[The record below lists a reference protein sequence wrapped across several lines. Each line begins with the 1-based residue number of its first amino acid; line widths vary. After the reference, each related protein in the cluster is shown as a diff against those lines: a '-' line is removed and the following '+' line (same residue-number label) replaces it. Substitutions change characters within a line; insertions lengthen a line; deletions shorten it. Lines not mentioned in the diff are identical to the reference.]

1 MWVCTTHLADAG
13 ITDEKEL
20 EKIVVLAGM
29 HGDQVSKAEGSDG
42 GQDVVER
49 AADEGGGGVG
59 PLAVTRAAL
68 CDRQTPL
75 LGGTAPPVRHALL
88 LQSCGCKFCFT

>member
-42 GQDVVER
+42 GQDVVRGRRMRVVE
-49 AADEGGGGVG
+49 AW
-59 PLAVTRAAL
+59 
-68 CDRQTPL
+68 
-75 LGGTAPPVRHALL
+75 VRWL
-88 LQSCGCKFCFT
+88 